1 MKKVIF
7 LLLIFI
13 RILSFSF
20 ENNYSNE
27 IEKLA
32 NDKKAIKMYYLSQ
45 NNDGIIKKWY
55 LYNDNVFQKE
65 FEANEQRAINML
77 QDKNSIFVICGKV
90 KKLSSGYSNNEYVIE
105 FENDI
110 TVYLNTGLYE
120 VDGKLE
126 YTLKKETKEKYLK
139 LNKGDYVCVASN
151 DFLMNMHTG
160 KTFMSAEFLD
170 EISVFKFVQKIKEQ
184 NNI

>member
-77 QDKNSIFVICGKV
+77 QDKNSIF
-90 KKLSSGYSNNEYVIE
+90 L
-105 FENDI
+105 
-110 TVYLNTGLYE
+110 YLFSKGILLCPKP
-120 VDGKLE
+120 GCIKILE
-126 YTLKKETKEKYLK
+126 DMSK
-139 LNKGDYVCVASN
+139 LNFSP
-151 DFLMNMHTG
+151 
-160 KTFMSAEFLD
+160 D
-170 EISVFKFVQKIKEQ
+170 ELLI
-184 NNI
+184 